1 MSNKIKTKLSRC
13 NVKLVFN
20 TPEFFVNESKRAVA
34 CKVRFD
40 VRTPKG
46 NYTDG
51 QLFNFAELADD
62 LFCVC
67 MDVVGIAHCSEN
79 DVWDVNVGCKI
90 AKARAEEK
98 AYRLVLGSVRKSVK
112 ELEELVTVGKDFIA
126 AAEKYCKHNEDYI
139 DKISMNVD
147 EVHAE

>member
-1 MSNKIKTKLSRC
+1 MNNKIKIKLSRC

-20 TPEFFVNESKRAVA
+20 TPEFFVNEDKRTVA

-51 QLFNFAELADD
+51 HLFNYAELADD
-62 LFCVC
+62 WFCVGT
-67 MDVVGIAHCSEN
+67 DVVGVAHCSEN
-79 DVWDVNVGCKI
+79 DVWDVNVGCKM

-112 ELEELVTVGKDFIA
+112 ELEELVAVGKDFIA
-126 AAEKYCKHNEDYI
+126 AAENNCKHNEEYI
-139 DKISMNVD
+139 
-147 EVHAE
+147 AELSK